1 MRTLILNGLRAGNEP
16 AERLAAILEAE
27 LQAAGHEVNHIV
39 VREQKIGNCAGDF
52 YCWVRTPGMC
62 NTDDDNRRIA
72 AAVIASDLVVYLTPV
87 TFGGYSSDFKRAQ
100 DHLIQNISPF
110 FTVING
116 EVHHQKRYP
125 RYADLLAIGWME
137 APDAQ
142 AEAIFRNLVARNSL
156 NMYPSVSV
164 TGIATAGQSE
174 ADLHIAVQGWLAD
187 WQAGKT
193 TPNPGLQPDE
203 TIELDQRPMHTAAL
217 LIGSPRGENSSS
229 HTLGDYLL
237 GELQQRGMQIEK
249 YFIYTT
255 LNNPERM
262 EALYAAL
269 DTADLVI
276 LAAPLYVDSLPAPT
290 IEMLERIATRRAGR
304 TTTQRFV
311 AISNCGFPESFHITT
326 SLAICARFAL
336 EAGFQWA
343 GGLAVGGGDYLHGK
357 SLIELGSRVTPIT
370 QALIK
375 AAEALAAGEA
385 IPQAAH
391 DLLARHTVPTW
402 LYRVF
407 GNTGWKPSARQY
419 GAEKH
424 LRDTPYEVLT
434 EPPSGNPR

>member
-1 MRTLILNGLRAGNEP
+1 MKTLILNGLRAGNEP
-16 AERLAAILEAE
+16 AEQLVKMLESE
-27 LQAAGHEVNHIV
+27 LQAEGYEVNHIV

-52 YCWVRTPGMC
+52 YCWVRSPGKC

-72 AAVIASDLVVYLTPV
+72 AAVVNSDLVIFLTPV
-87 TFGGYSSDFKRAQ
+87 TFGGYSSEFKRAQ

-110 FTVING
+110 FTVIKG

-142 AEAIFRNLVARNSL
+142 AEAIFRNLVARNAL
-156 NMYPSVSV
+156 NMYSSVTV

-174 ADLHIAVQGWLAD
+174 TELRHAVQGWLAD
-187 WQAGKT
+187 WQGSKT
-193 TPNPGLQPDE
+193 TPNPGLPPVGP
-203 TIELDQRPMHTAAL
+203 IHLDQRTMLTAAL

-229 HTLGDYLL
+229 HTLGSYLL
-237 GELQQRGMQIEK
+237 GELQQRGLQVEEH
-249 YFIYTT
+249 FIYTT
-255 LNNPERM
+255 LNNPERL
-262 EALYAAL
+262 EHLYTVL
-269 DTADLVI
+269 DTVDLVI
-276 LAAPLYVDSLPAPT
+276 LATPLYIDSLPAPT
-290 IEMLERIATRRAGR
+290 IDMLERIAARRDGK

-311 AISNCGFPESFHITT
+311 AVSNCGFPEPLHITT
-326 SLAICARFAL
+326 ALAICARFAQ

-357 SLIELGSRVTPIT
+357 SLSELGSRVMPIRQGLT
-370 QALIK
+370 K

-385 IPQAAH
+385 IPQAAY

-402 LYRVF
+402 LYRLF
-407 GNTGWKPSARQY
+407 GNFGWKPFARTY

-424 LRDTPYEVLT
+424 LRDVPYQVK
-434 EPPSGNPR
+434 